1 MQEPNCEVFELA
13 TIDLALQLEQKP
25 YLTLTVMGKIIKF
38 LCDTG
43 ACRTAICADD
53 APPRIQSNGEKIIV
67 RSASGHQFMER
78 LSAPVILKHE
88 SSGGEA
94 TVPVLVSKLCP
105 VNLLGRDVMTK
116 LNVAVTPTERGMKAY
131 IVQDNM
137 VVCGDREPCYWYSQ
151 DLLRG
156 GLDRYS

>member
-1 MQEPNCEVFELA
+1 MA
-13 TIDLALQLEQKP
+13 TVDLALQQEQKP
-25 YLTLTVMGKIIKF
+25 YLTLTVMGERITF

-43 ACRTAICADD
+43 ACRTAICADE
-53 APPRIQSNGEKIIV
+53 APKGIKSHGKQIIV

-78 LSAPVILKHE
+78 LSDPITLKHE

-94 TVPVLVSKLCP
+94 TVPVLISKLCP

-131 IVQDNM
+131 VVKDNM
-137 VVCGDREPCYWYSQ
+137 VICGTGNHVIGTVRIC
-151 DLLRG
+151 
-156 GLDRYS
+156 